1 MKYEKP
7 GITPFAND
15 GLGLPFP
22 RPHQMRWAGRDSNG
36 RLRPSEAQR
45 NLLKAQAHFF
55 SSRRLHNR
63 IATAGYAAANRLAA
77 AAIGHKQIT
86 GSVRGRLLWF
96 LAVICRQPYKLQM
109 ARYVRQAMIGK
120 CPNR

>member
-45 NLLKAQAHFF
+45 NLLKAQAHLFF
-55 SSRRLHNR
+55 E
-63 IATAGYAAANRLAA
+63 
-77 AAIGHKQIT
+77 
-86 GSVRGRLLWF
+86 
-96 LAVICRQPYKLQM
+96 
-109 ARYVRQAMIGK
+109 QASA
-120 CPNR
+120 